1 MILRRMAWG
10 AGIWL
15 LFAGFAM
22 AQTCIFQGKVIG
34 EDGSPLKGA
43 VIEITRTDIVGHYS
57 CKTDKRG
64 EYFYGGLQ
72 IGTYDIVVKVDGVVK
87 DSVNKY
93 HAKTATPFYH
103 EFDLHQIKLKNDA
116 MNKAASTGGDL
127 SSQQKREMTP
137 EQVAAFEK
145 EKKERLEKFSKDKAV
160 NEAYNAGMQA
170 VEAKQFD
177 VAVDSF
183 KKAADANTNPTNT
196 PVILAHLAEATS
208 SLAATKTGEERDAAQ
223 QQAIDAWAK
232 VIAVA
237 PNDAGYHNNY
247 ALAMARAGKLS
258 DAGMELQKAAEI
270 DPKGGGKY
278 YFNLGA
284 LLVNQ
289 GKNEEATGAF
299 KKAID
304 MTPDYAEA
312 YFQYGNCLMA
322 KAQLS
327 PDGKTIPPPG
337 AKEAYEKY
345 LQLAPTGPNA
355 VGAKAMLDFI
365 SQQIQTTYVNPNAPA
380 PKKKK

>member
-15 LFAGFAM
+15 LFAGLAM

-34 EDGSPLKGA
+34 EDGNPLKGA
-43 VIEITRTDIVGHYS
+43 VVEITRTDIIGHYS

-72 IGTYDIVVKVDGVVK
+72 IGTYDLVVKVDGVAK
-87 DSVNKY
+87 DSMNKI
-93 HAKTATPFYH
+93 HSKTSTPFYH
-103 EFDLHQIKLKNDA
+103 DFDLHQIKLKNDA
-116 MNKAASTGGDL
+116 INKAASTGGQL
-127 SSQQKREMTP
+127 SSQQKRDMTP

-145 EKKERLEKFSKDKAV
+145 EKKDRLEKFSKDKAV
-160 NEAYNAGMQA
+160 NDAYNAGMQA

-177 VAVDSF
+177 VAIDSF
-183 KKAADANTNPTNT
+183 KKAAEANTNPANT
-196 PVILAHLAEATS
+196 HVILAHLAEAAT
-208 SLAATKTGEERDAAQ
+208 SLAATKTGADHDVAL

-232 VIAVA
+232 VIALA
-237 PNDAGYHNNY
+237 PNEAGYHNNY
-247 ALAMARAGKLS
+247 ALAMARSGKIPE
-258 DAGMELQKAAEI
+258 AEVELQKAAAI
-270 DPKGGGKY
+270 DPAGGGKY

-345 LQLAPTGPNA
+345 LQLAPNGPNA
-355 VGAKAMLDFI
+355 DGAKGMLAFI
-365 SQQIQTTYVNPNAPA
+365 AQQIQTTYVNPNAPA

>member
-1 MILRRMAWG
+1 MAWG